1 MSSSDDQIIQSVD
14 GIISAVEKL
23 VGDIR
28 VAPDIKTEAKDF
40 ALNKVGAVA
49 KDLDLIN
56 RALFLNEFPAS
67 PEDIEIQDEAARA
80 SIIADSDHTINDM
93 LSSWAQPGSQIE
105 EGAGAEKPSKKP
117 RIVVSPVTRSVSD
130 KKEEESAAGDERE
143 EKQDFEESQDFGES
157 QDFSVASSFQESL
170 LSSLSHS
177 ETSLIGEK
185 QLSENEPIEEV
196 EQETCDFEERQ
207 DDGQEF
213 LETETHTD
221 DVLEADEAVLG
232 AVQETEAQEIEA
244 HQSEVEKAGTVLQAG
259 FIPQGKKP
267 SDDLTLIRGIDA
279 EVSDLLAQHGIQS
292 FLDIA
297 TFREAD
303 MLCLSEELSDPCRV
317 SRENWIEQ
325 ATLLSQN
332 VSTYYA
338 QKSKDETFFDR
349 LWLNKYYTTHP
360 EVIEELVSADFYED
374 VTEVGLNEPT
384 LEPISEPI
392 VETSNE
398 GPTQSETDSAEVQ
411 EFTDAL
417 LAKKLA
423 LEAELASLKAQMVQK
438 TEEDQNR
445 ETDAPFLEQQD
456 EIEAEV
462 VVSPVVEVLTHEEG
476 HNELADVSV
485 QHEDEEGSDF
495 STDDD
500 LGDGPIWHEEVS
512 TGKDYVPP
520 VVEDDFDTET
530 AAEDYEASEPS
541 FAHRQD
547 DTLQDAFH
555 ASSEQSFSD
564 HPVEHSA
571 SFLNTQE
578 ESAYSE
584 AGEPSQFISGTEYE
598 ETSSA
603 HDESYTYNV
612 DQLSDHVPMS
622 HLDEMSDF
630 HVQGD
635 GQRDA
640 SDELKQGGYLPVP
653 PSRAFSPDLAA
664 GQAFPPDNAQ
674 VGGLKGDE
682 FGERPSS
689 FNQAEYM
696 DDISVPRDTVMPEE
710 APIRADTRQEAEP
723 PSFMER
729 SLASSL
735 DPAGFEQDQPSG
747 HDGFVRGLQA
757 NEMVS
762 DIVPEIKEKIG
773 DGRTLGQYL
782 ASKSQ
787 GEVAETPNDEPA
799 YVSPPLPP
807 QTETDG
813 ELYRQDMSI
822 SLPPSPPVAPQIHM
836 SDMRHSAQPPSNIP
850 HPPAPPV
857 ANGIR
862 VPPAV
867 SRDMHAGLPHE
878 NGRPEMGHSEVGHSE
893 IIQSEMRPNETLTEP
908 QQGRPNVPPFVDGPE
923 PRAMPPLPPK
933 ALPPQ
938 EGLLPQKGLPPQSPP
953 TRVEGPTPPPFTD
966 MPSPMSEGQAY
977 ADTQRIIAAKRKA
990 EVERAMNRSD
1000 IPNGQAY
1007 MDTQHLIDSGTA
1019 YQPPQTSERF
1029 TGPDGVPP
1037 LPPEAAKAASAYP
1050 RGANNPELHYRG
1062 QSVEYNLEQNLQQYP
1077 QDNLPP
1083 HGANDGRLPPNN
1095 GERNGKENSDA
1106 PSGFKAKAKQLA
1118 ESLQRSFVD
1127 KD

>member
-40 ALNKVGAVA
+40 ALTKVGAVA

-67 PEDIEIQDEAARA
+67 TEDMELQDEAARA
-80 SIIADSDHTINDM
+80 SIISDSDHTINDM
-93 LSSWAQPGSQIE
+93 LSSWAQPVPQTA
-105 EGAGAEKPSKKP
+105 EGTGVEKSSRKP

-130 KKEEESAAGDERE
+130 KEEAESAARDESE
-143 EKQDFEESQDFGES
+143 EKQDFEEKE
-157 QDFSVASSFQESL
+157 DFSVASSFQESL

-207 DDGQEF
+207 DDGQES
-213 LETETHTD
+213 LETETYTD
-221 DVLEADEAVLG
+221 DVLEADEAVVG
-232 AVQETEAQEIEA
+232 AVQETEAD
-244 HQSEVEKAGTVLQAG
+244 QSEVEKAGTVLQAG
-259 FIPQGKKP
+259 FIPQAKKP

-303 MLCLSEELSDPCRV
+303 MLRLSEELSDPCRV

-349 LWLNKYYTTHP
+349 LSLNKYYTIHP
-360 EVIEELVSADFYED
+360 EVIEELVSADHYED
-374 VTEVGLNEPT
+374 VSEVDLSEPT

-392 VETSNE
+392 VEALNE

-417 LAKKLA
+417 LAKKQA
-423 LEAELASLKAQMVQK
+423 LEAELASLTAQMIQK
-438 TEEDQNR
+438 TEEDQNL

-456 EIEAEV
+456 EIEAE

-530 AAEDYEASEPS
+530 AAEDYEASESS

-547 DTLQDAFH
+547 DTLQDAFY
-555 ASSEQSFSD
+555 ASQEQSFPD
-564 HPVEHSA
+564 DPVEHNA
-571 SFLNTQE
+571 SFLNAQE
-578 ESAYSE
+578 ERAYSE
-584 AGEPSQFISGTEYE
+584 AGEPSQFIPGAEYE
-598 ETSSA
+598 ETSSTD
-603 HDESYTYNV
+603 DESYTYNV
-612 DQLSDHVPMS
+612 DQLSDHIPMS
-622 HLDEMSDF
+622 PLDEMSDF

-635 GQRDA
+635 GGG
-640 SDELKQGGYLPVP
+640 EVKQGGYLPVP
-653 PSRAFSPDLAA
+653 PSGALTPDLAA
-664 GQAFPPDNAQ
+664 GQAFPPNNTQ
-674 VGGLKGDE
+674 VGGLTSDE
-682 FGERPSS
+682 FEERPGS

-696 DDISVPRDTVMPEE
+696 DDISVPRDAMAPEE
-710 APIRADTRQEAEP
+710 VTVRADTRQDAEP
-723 PSFMER
+723 PRFMER

-747 HDGFVRGLQA
+747 HDVFVRGLQA
-757 NEMVS
+757 NETVS

-787 GEVAETPNDEPA
+787 GEVAEKPNDEPA

-807 QTETDG
+807 QTETDD

-836 SDMRHSAQPPSNIP
+836 SDMRHSAVPPSNIP

-878 NGRPEMGHSEVGHSE
+878 NGRPEMGRSEVGHNE
-893 IIQSEMRPNETLTEP
+893 IRQSEMRPNETLAKP

-938 EGLLPQKGLPPQSPP
+938 EALLPQKGLPPQSPP

-990 EVERAMNRSD
+990 EIERAMNRSD

-1007 MDTQHLIDSGTA
+1007 MDTQQLIDNGA
-1019 YQPPQTSERF
+1019 VYQPQQNSESF
-1029 TGPDGVPP
+1029 SGPEGVPP

-1062 QSVEYNLEQNLQQYP
+1062 QSLEHNLEQNLQQYP

-1083 HGANDGRLPPNN
+1083 SN
-1095 GERNGKENSDA
+1095 GERNGKEKNDA